1 MSYLQILDVSLSALE
16 FHRLRADLMAENI
29 AHYRAAPGGDA
40 AYRSRDAVARSDN
53 DFRSFLHNEASFRGI
68 DRVDIVER
76 SAGPLPVH
84 DPDGASART
93 DGFAEAPAM
102 DIAWMMT
109 NFLDASRAYEA
120 NVKAMNL
127 SRQMLVSAL
136 RIGD

>member
-29 AHYRAAPGGDA
+29 AHYRVASGGDA
-40 AYRSRDAVARSDN
+40 AHRSRDAVARSGN
-53 DFRSFLHNEASFRGI
+53 DFRSFLHSETAFRGI
-68 DRVDIVER
+68 DHVDIVER
-76 SAGPLPVH
+76 GAGPLPIH

-120 NVKAMNL
+120 NVKATNL
-127 SRQMLVSAL
+127 SRQMLMSAL
-136 RIGD
+136 KIGN